1 MPIFSGEKVL
11 RMFIELFNQC
21 FGENLGKFSPVE
33 FDGCRY
39 GSTLKFFSESSH
51 LVFEFSVQPRHIDSG
66 KGIDF
71 PPYAFTYSFSLRK
84 FKDNKEYVFQA
95 LNTFKVL
102 EYTKLCTIVSSLR
115 DSLRETFITS
125 GIDDIPQTL
134 REIFVDTSIIPV
146 LNKKRKEYRK
156 I

>member
-11 RMFIELFNQC
+11 RMFIELFSQC

-33 FDGCRY
+33 FTGYRY
-39 GSTLKFFSESSH
+39 ESGLKFFSEYSH
-51 LVFEFSVQPRHIDSG
+51 CIFEFQVQPRHIDSER
-66 KGIDF
+66 GIDF
-71 PPYAFTYSFSLRK
+71 PPYAFTYSVTLSR
-84 FKDNKEYVFQA
+84 FKDGREYVFQA
-95 LNTFKVL
+95 CETFKVL
-102 EYTKLCTIVSSLR
+102 EYTKLCTIVGRLR
-115 DSLRETFITS
+115 DSVRETFITS

-134 REIFVDTSIIPV
+134 REAFVDSSIIPL